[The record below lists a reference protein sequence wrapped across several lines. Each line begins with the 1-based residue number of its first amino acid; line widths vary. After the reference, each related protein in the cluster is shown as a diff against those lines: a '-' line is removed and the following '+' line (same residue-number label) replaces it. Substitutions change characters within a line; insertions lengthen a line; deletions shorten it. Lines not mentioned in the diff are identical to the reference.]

1 MSYVYAG
8 AVCLVAA
15 QVLGIYALIS
25 RKADLVFSLF
35 MVTLVI
41 AAFALGA
48 YGAYAKL
55 A

>member
-1 MSYVYAG
+1 VSYLYGG

-15 QVLGIYALIS
+15 QVLGIYALVS
-25 RKADLVFSLF
+25 RKADLVFSLC
-35 MVTLVI
+35 MVMLLV